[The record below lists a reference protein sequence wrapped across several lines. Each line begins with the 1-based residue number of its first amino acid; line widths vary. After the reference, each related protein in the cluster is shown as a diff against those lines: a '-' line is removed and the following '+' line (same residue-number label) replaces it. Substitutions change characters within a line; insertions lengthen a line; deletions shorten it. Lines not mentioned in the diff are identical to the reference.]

1 MTVLCINGWTNCQS
15 KISRVQNIYDC
26 KISKVQYLLC
36 IWISKGSYS
45 RIFYAGLTVLIIHTL
60 YINANISAL
69 KTVDWVEAYFLR
81 IIIAPCGTHRPTVGP
96 RVTHCGSHCAM
107 QHDFKNGLLW
117 FCLLCIQ
124 LCFVVLYCKYCKCH
138 WNRCSVTLRMVCCVV
153 SSQSFVNEELL
164 LSGSSIFSIFRL
176 VSKVINN
183 LPLLLVALVIAFLL
197 MQRILYFQQKWVIS
211 HCKEMVWLS
220 RGFKLQ
226 DDGVCQEKTPIFRVI
241 LWKRGFHTED
251 FYWKG
256 VVCLSSGIEL
266 QDGLF
271 VKTPISIVGIRHQRP
286 CQSLTIQHNIWPQ
299 QKLIQSKIYS
309 SVCEY
314 NRTSSV

>member
-1 MTVLCINGWTNCQS
+1 MQTFQKHWRQLTE
-15 KISRVQNIYDC
+15 SRPIF
-26 KISKVQYLLC
+26 
-36 IWISKGSYS
+36 WGSS
-45 RIFYAGLTVLIIHTL
+45 LRP
-60 YINANISAL
+60 
-69 KTVDWVEAYFLR
+69 VE
-81 IIIAPCGTHRPTVGP
+81 PTVGP
-96 RVTHCGSHCAM
+96 TVTHCGSHCAM

-164 LSGSSIFSIFRL
+164 LWGSSIFSIFRL

-241 LWKRGFHTED
+241 LIYSLKERFPHRRFLLKRGGLPVKRDRVTRR
-251 FYWKG
+251 G
-256 VVCLSSGIEL
+256 V
-266 QDGLF
+266 F

-286 CQSLTIQHNIWPQ
+286 CQSLTIQHNI
-299 QKLIQSKIYS
+299 
-309 SVCEY
+309 
-314 NRTSSV
+314 